1 MNQGIYSSDRLRIG
15 FILSY
20 MNDSE
25 AANWKEYYLDTLEDP
40 AMGMPNFPT
49 LVTFLAD
56 IQLAFHAADQVR
68 DVVNR
73 LKTLKQGKKT
83 AEELIMEFWQIV
95 GQARMK
101 RKSKSDHLHL
111 IGYF

>member
-1 MNQGIYSSDRLRIG
+1 MNQGIYNSDRLKIG
-15 FILSY
+15 FILS
-20 MNDSE
+20 
-25 AANWKEYYLDTLEDP
+25 
-40 AMGMPNFPT
+40 NFPT

-56 IQLAFHAADQVR
+56 IQLAFCAADWVK

-83 AEELIMEFWQIV
+83 AEELVAKFWQIV
-95 GQARMK
+95 GQAEME